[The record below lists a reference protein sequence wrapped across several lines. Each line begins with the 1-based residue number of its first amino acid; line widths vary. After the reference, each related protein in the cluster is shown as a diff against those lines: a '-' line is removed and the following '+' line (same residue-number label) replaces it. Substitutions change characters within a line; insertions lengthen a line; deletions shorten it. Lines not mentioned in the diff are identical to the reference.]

1 MAVHSFSAGA
11 DRLGLKLSA
20 ADHSSPSPL
29 DDSDT
34 ENEEDTMNLYG
45 PKQLADSTRTV
56 RKNTA
61 LRTFLATISPQ
72 ESLVPP

>member
-1 MAVHSFSAGA
+1 MAVHSFSPGA

-34 ENEEDTMNLYG
+34 ENESE
-45 PKQLADSTRTV
+45 
-56 RKNTA
+56 
-61 LRTFLATISPQ
+61 
-72 ESLVPP
+72 